1 MDKLPPSPSPSAML
15 SATARAHEK
24 TKFKRGRSDAA
35 REIERWARI
44 GVDLDYP
51 KTGSVRTTGQL
62 SSNVTEQRLLE
73 TKVLELSRARYRFKS
88 QNQYD
93 RSMFLERQRRK
104 SSIFRDLFADVTTDG
119 HRSARGGSTETLLH
133 QDRASRHHL
142 RATSRMSLSGR
153 PPKPASCSNDRVLP
167 DKSIMHRTSL
177 SRVSAPV
184 HGIAGSTDCD
194 GKSDFPPEALAR
206 SQSVVEPH
214 ESRPQHLPQL
224 GKHATPT
231 FATER
236 RESDG
241 KSIPGDGTGADGRHM
256 SIPLHPPR
264 RRDSRG
270 PLRDPRYR
278 CLERSLSFNYAGQL
292 STLEVPMLVGLVD
305 SLHIPSGRETSTKH
319 KKTTFNAKLYQL
331 VAGVPP
337 VF

>member
-1 MDKLPPSPSPSAML
+1 MEKLPPAPSPSAML
-15 SATARAHEK
+15 SATGSAHEK

-44 GVDLDYP
+44 GVDCDYP

-93 RSMFLERQRRK
+93 RYMFLERQRRK

-119 HRSARGGSTETLLH
+119 HRSARGGSTETLH

-142 RATSRMSLSGR
+142 RSSRMSVSGR
-153 PPKPASCSNDRVLP
+153 PPIRASCSQEHVLP
-167 DKSIMHRTSL
+167 DKSTVHRTSL

-184 HGIAGSTDCD
+184 HGISGSTDCD
-194 GKSDFPPEALAR
+194 GKPHFPEALAR
-206 SQSVVEPH
+206 SQSVVEPP
-214 ESRPQHLPQL
+214 ESRPQQLPHL
-224 GKHATPT
+224 GKRAAQT

-241 KSIPGDGTGADGRHM
+241 KSIPGNEAGADGRR
-256 SIPLHPPR
+256 IHPPM

-278 CLERSLSFNYAGQL
+278 CLERSLSFNYAAQL

-305 SLHIPSGRETSTKH
+305 SLHIPSARETATKH
-319 KKTTFNAKLYQL
+319 KKTKLNSKLCQL
-331 VAGVPP
+331 VAGVSP